1 MNNFPIR
8 MRLLLLALAPL
19 TIIVLLLAVH
29 STVNRIRDLD
39 NALRD
44 HGQAIARQLAPA
56 CEYGVFAGNRPFLNR
71 LMSAAVREK
80 DVLRVLVNDVSGEVL
95 AQAENP
101 ALAENGRRENM
112 LVFLAPI
119 DRSEVDI
126 DDYPGAVIGAVDF
139 GEEAG
144 RAKLQTSLRSPSRRL
159 GWVTVELSDA
169 ATSARAR
176 QILLESFIITL
187 VGLFVTASIAWRLGR
202 SISEPVIDLTK
213 TVEKIRAGDLEQR
226 VSVDSGGELGSLERG
241 INAMAEGLSEG
252 RRREQKS
259 AADALFQERV
269 RAQVTLESIGDG
281 VITTDAG
288 GYVVYLNPV
297 AEELTGWQAGEAE
310 GLALAEVFRVI
321 DERIGRERE
330 YPLSISLRDGRVMRH
345 ENRHSLLR
353 KDGRHFSIQDSAAPM
368 RNQEGRIIG
377 AVVVFH
383 DTTELQHL
391 TSKMAFLAS
400 HDSLTGLL
408 NRHEFEV
415 RLQQILESA
424 RTDGSQHAVCYLDLD
439 QFKIVNDTSGHVA
452 GDELLKQLT
461 HQLHGKVRA
470 SDMLARLGGDEF
482 GVILEDVNQDMAYRI
497 ADGMRQSIKDFRFAW
512 QDRFFEIGV
521 SIGLVPIT
529 AASGSMTEVL
539 SAADSACYVAKDLGR
554 NRVHIYQ
561 PNDDALARR
570 HGEMQWVQRINDGL
584 EGNRFQLYGQ
594 HMIPLAAGAPT
605 FCEILLRLHED
616 EAGLIPPNAFIP
628 AAERYYLM
636 PSIDRWVI
644 ARALAM
650 LGRNQWSEGTSD
662 QPTMFAINLSGQS
675 LCDDQFLDY
684 VVTHLQESG
693 VPPARICFE
702 ITETAAIANLT
713 RAIEFM
719 SRLKHIGC
727 RFALDDFGSG
737 LSSFGYLKSLPVDYL
752 KIAGNFI
759 QDIVVDP
766 VDHAM
771 VDAINQIGHVMGLTT
786 IAESVE
792 SDAILQKLRKL
803 GVDYAQ
809 GYGINEPVPL
819 VQLLSSLPA

>member
-1 MNNFPIR
+1 MSNLSMKNISIR
-8 MRLLLLALAPL
+8 MRVLLLALVPL
-19 TIIVLLLAVH
+19 TAIVLLLSLH
-29 STVNRIRDLD
+29 SAVNRIRDLD
-39 NALRD
+39 STLRE

-56 CEYGVFAGNRPFLNR
+56 CEYGVFAGNRAFLDQ
-71 LMSAAVREK
+71 LVSAAAREK
-80 DVLRVLVNDVSGEVL
+80 DVARVIVTDVSGEML
-95 AQAENP
+95 AQAENA
-101 ALAENGRRENM
+101 ALTGQRRPYVTLTFM
-112 LVFLAPI
+112 API
-119 DRSEVDI
+119 DRSAVDI
-126 DDYPGAVIGAVDF
+126 DDYAREDRHDSSATP
-139 GEEAG
+139 
-144 RAKLQTSLRSPSRRL
+144 LPLSPRLL
-159 GWVTVELSDA
+159 GWITVELSDS
-169 ATSARAR
+169 ATRARAR
-176 QILLESFIITL
+176 QILLESLLISL
-187 VGLFVTASIAWRLGR
+187 AGLLVTAAIAWRLGR
-202 SISEPVIDLTK
+202 VITEPVIRMTD
-213 TVEKIRAGDLEQR
+213 TVEKIRGGDLEQR
-226 VSVDSGGELGSLERG
+226 VAVASGAELGTLERG
-241 INAMAEGLSEG
+241 INAMAEGLSEA
-252 RRREQKS
+252 RRREQKR
-259 AADALFQERV
+259 AADALYQEQV
-269 RAQVTLESIGDG
+269 RAQVTLQSIGDG

-288 GYVVYLNPV
+288 GYVVYMNPV
-297 AEELTGWQAGEAE
+297 AEELSGWKLGDAE

-321 DERIGRERE
+321 DARIGRDRD
-330 YPLSISLRDGRVMRH
+330 YPLAVCLHDGRVLRH
-345 ENRHSLLR
+345 EDRHSLLR
-353 KDGRHFSIQDSAAPM
+353 RDGRRFSIRDSAAPI
-368 RNQEGRIIG
+368 RNQDGRIVG

-383 DTTELQHL
+383 DTTEMQHL
-391 TSKMAFLAS
+391 TNKMAFLAS

-424 RTDGSQHAVCYLDLD
+424 RTSGRQHAVCYLDLD
-439 QFKIVNDTSGHVA
+439 QFKIVNDTCGHVA

-461 HQLHGKVRA
+461 HQLHGRVRA
-470 SDMLARLGGDEF
+470 RDMLARLGGDEF
-482 GVILEDVNQDMAYRI
+482 GVILDDCDQDTAYHI
-497 ADGMRQSIKDFRFAW
+497 ADGLRQSVKDFRFAW

-521 SIGLVPIT
+521 SIGLVPIS
-529 AASGSMTEVL
+529 AASGNMTEVL

-605 FCEILLRLHED
+605 FCEILLRLHE
-616 EAGLIPPNAFIP
+616 EGTGLIPPNAFIP

-636 PSIDRWVI
+636 PSIDRWVV

-650 LGRNQWSEGTSD
+650 IGRNRWSESTSD
-662 QPTMFAINLSGQS
+662 QPMMYAINLSGQS
-675 LCDDQFLDY
+675 LCDDQFLDF
-684 VVTHLQESG
+684 VVSHLQESG
-693 VPPARICFE
+693 IPPARICFE

-713 RAIEFM
+713 RAIDFM
-719 SRLKHIGC
+719 SRLKDIGC

-792 SDAILQKLRKL
+792 SDAILQNLRKL

-809 GYGINEPVPL
+809 GFGISEPVPL
-819 VQLLSSLPA
+819 AHLLQS

>member
-1 MNNFPIR
+1 MSNLPIR
-8 MRLLLLALAPL
+8 TRLLLLALVPL
-19 TIIVLLLAVH
+19 TIIVLLLSLH
-29 STVNRIRDLD
+29 STMNRIRDLD

-56 CEYGVFAGNRPFLNR
+56 CEYGVFAGNRALLNR
-71 LMSAAVREK
+71 LVSAAVREK
-80 DVLRVLVNDVSGEVL
+80 DVSRVLVNDVSGEVL
-95 AQAENP
+95 AQAENA
-101 ALAENGRRENM
+101 ALVENDRREST

-126 DDYPGAVIGAVDF
+126 EDYA
-139 GEEAG
+139 EENG
-144 RAKLQTSLRSPSRRL
+144 RGKSQTPSPSRRL
-159 GWVTVELSDA
+159 GWITVELSDA
-169 ATSARAR
+169 ATSARAQ
-176 QILLESFIITL
+176 QILLESLIITFI
-187 VGLFVTASIAWRLGR
+187 GLLITAAIAWRLGR
-202 SISEPVIDLTK
+202 SISEPVIELTK
-213 TVEKIRAGDLEQR
+213 AVERIRAGDLEQR
-226 VSVDSGGELGSLERG
+226 VTVDSGGELGTLERG
-241 INAMAEGLSEG
+241 INAMAEGLSAG
-252 RRREQKS
+252 RRHEQKR
-259 AADALFQERV
+259 AADSLFQERV

-288 GYVVYLNPV
+288 GYVVYMNPV
-297 AEELTGWQAGEAE
+297 AEELTGWKVGEAE
-310 GLALAEVFRVI
+310 GLALAQVFRVI
-321 DERIGRERE
+321 DERIGRERD
-330 YPLSISLRDGRVMRH
+330 YPLSICLRDGRVMRH
-345 ENRHSLLR
+345 ESRHLLLR
-353 KDGRHFSIQDSAAPM
+353 KDGRHFSIQDSAAPI
-368 RNQEGRIIG
+368 RNQEGHIIG

-383 DTTELQHL
+383 DTTEMQHL
-391 TSKMAFLAS
+391 TNKMAFLAS

-415 RLQQILESA
+415 RLQQVLESA

-439 QFKIVNDTSGHVA
+439 QFKIVNDTCGHVA

-482 GVILEDVNQDMAYRI
+482 GVILESCDPDTAYRI
-497 ADGMRQSIKDFRFAW
+497 ADGLRQSIKDFRFAW

-605 FCEILLRLHED
+605 FCEILLRLHE
-616 EAGLIPPNAFIP
+616 EGTGLIPPNAFIP

-636 PSIDRWVI
+636 PSIDRWVV

-650 LGRNQWSEGTSD
+650 IGRNRWSEGTSD
-662 QPTMFAINLSGQS
+662 QPMMYAINLSGQS
-675 LCDDQFLDY
+675 LCDDQFLDF
-684 VVTHLQESG
+684 VVSHLQESG
-693 VPPARICFE
+693 IPPARICFE

-713 RAIEFM
+713 RAIDFM
-719 SRLKHIGC
+719 SRLKDIGC

-792 SDAILQKLRKL
+792 SDAILQKLRNL
-803 GVDYAQ
+803 GIDYAQ
-809 GYGINEPVPL
+809 GYGISEPAPL
-819 VQLLSSLPA
+819 AQFLQS

>member
-1 MNNFPIR
+1 MNNLPIR

-19 TIIVLLLAVH
+19 TIIVLLLSLH

-56 CEYGVFAGNRPFLNR
+56 CEYGVFAGNRALLNR
-71 LMSAAVREK
+71 LVSAAVREQ
-80 DVLRVLVNDVSGEVL
+80 DVSRVLVNDVSGEVL
-95 AQAENP
+95 AQAENA
-101 ALAENGRRENM
+101 ALVESGGHEST

-126 DDYPGAVIGAVDF
+126 EDY

-144 RAKLQTSLRSPSRRL
+144 RGKLQTSARTSARRL

-176 QILLESFIITL
+176 QILLESLIITL
-187 VGLFVTASIAWRLGR
+187 VGLFVTAAIAWRLGR
-202 SISEPVIDLTK
+202 SISEPVIELTNA
-213 TVEKIRAGDLEQR
+213 VEKIRAGDLEQR
-226 VSVDSGGELGSLERG
+226 VAVESGGELGTLERG
-241 INAMAEGLSEG
+241 VNAMAEGLSEG
-252 RRREQKS
+252 RRREQKR

-288 GYVVYLNPV
+288 GYVVYMNPV
-297 AEELTGWQAGEAE
+297 AEELTGWHAAEAE

-330 YPLSISLRDGRVMRH
+330 YPLSVCLLDGRVMRH
-345 ENRHSLLR
+345 ENRHSLQR
-353 KDGRHFSIQDSAAPM
+353 KDGRHFSIQDSAAPI

-377 AVVVFH
+377 TVVVFH
-383 DTTELQHL
+383 DTTEMQHL
-391 TSKMAFLAS
+391 TKKMAFLAS

-439 QFKIVNDTSGHVA
+439 QFKIVNDTCGHVA

-482 GVILEDVNQDMAYRI
+482 GVILEDCDQESAYRI
-497 ADGMRQSIKDFRFAW
+497 ADEMRQTIKDFRFAW

-529 AASGSMTEVL
+529 ATSGSMTEVL

-584 EGNRFQLYGQ
+584 EADRFQLYGQ
-594 HMIPLAAGAPT
+594 HMVPLVAGAPT
-605 FCEILLRLHED
+605 LCEILVRLHED
-616 EAGLIPPNAFIP
+616 GTGLIPPNAFIP

-636 PSIDRWVI
+636 PSIDRWVV

-650 LGRNQWSEGTSD
+650 LGRSRWADGSSD
-662 QPTMFAINLSGQS
+662 QPVMYAINLSGQS
-675 LCDDQFLDY
+675 LCDDQFLNF
-684 VVTHLQESG
+684 VVTHLHESG
-693 VPPARICFE
+693 IPPVRICFE

-713 RAIEFM
+713 R
-719 SRLKHIGC
+719 H
-727 RFALDDFGSG
+727 
-737 LSSFGYLKSLPVDYL
+737 
-752 KIAGNFI
+752 
-759 QDIVVDP
+759 
-766 VDHAM
+766 
-771 VDAINQIGHVMGLTT
+771 
-786 IAESVE
+786 
-792 SDAILQKLRKL
+792 
-803 GVDYAQ
+803 
-809 GYGINEPVPL
+809 
-819 VQLLSSLPA
+819 

>member
-1 MNNFPIR
+1 MNNLPIR
-8 MRLLLLALAPL
+8 ARVLLLALAPL
-19 TIIVLLLAVH
+19 TIIALLISLH
-29 STVNRIRDLD
+29 SSVNRIRDLKH
-39 NALRD
+39 ALHD

-56 CEYGVFAGNRPFLNR
+56 CEYGVFAGNRELLTR
-71 LMSAAVREK
+71 LVRSAVREQ
-80 DVLRVLVNDVSGEVL
+80 DVVRVTVNDVNGVL
-95 AQAENP
+95 LARAENAELTKGHTP
-101 ALAENGRRENM
+101 KRALS
-112 LVFLAPI
+112 FQAPI
-119 DRSEVDI
+119 ERSEVNI
-126 DDYPGAVIGAVDF
+126 DDFA
-139 GEEAG
+139 EEPAG
-144 RAKLQTSLRSPSRRL
+144 LDTAFTRLPSARL
-159 GWVTVELSDA
+159 GLVSVELSDA
-169 ATSARAR
+169 ATSARAMK
-176 QILLESFIITL
+176 ILIESLVITL
-187 VGLFVTASIAWRLGR
+187 VGLLITAAIAWRLGR
-202 SISEPVIDLTK
+202 AITEPVIRLTK
-213 TVEKIRAGDLEQR
+213 TLENIRAGDLEQR
-226 VSVDSGGELGSLERG
+226 VTVESGGELGALERG
-241 INAMAEGLSEG
+241 INAMAVGLSEAS
-252 RRREQKS
+252 RREQKR

-281 VITTDAG
+281 VITTNAG
-288 GYVVYLNPV
+288 GFVVYLNPV
-297 AEELTGWQAGEAE
+297 AEDLTGWRAAEAE
-310 GLALAEVFRVI
+310 GLPLVEVFRVI
-321 DERIGRERE
+321 DERVGRERN
-330 YPLSISLRDGRVMRH
+330 YPLDVCLRDGRVMRH

-353 KDGRHFSIQDSAAPM
+353 KDGRRFSIQDSAAPM
-368 RNQEGRIIG
+368 RNQEGRIVG
-377 AVVVFH
+377 SVVVFH
-383 DTTELQHL
+383 DTTEMQHL
-391 TSKMAFLAS
+391 TNKMAFLAS

-439 QFKIVNDTSGHVA
+439 QFKIVNDTCGHVA

-470 SDMLARLGGDEF
+470 SDLLARLGGDEF
-482 GVILEDVNQDMAYRI
+482 GVILEDCNLEKAYHI
-497 ADGMRQSIKDFRFAW
+497 ADELRQSVKDFRFAW
-512 QDRFFEIGV
+512 QDRFFEVGV
-521 SIGLVPIT
+521 SVGLVPIT
-529 AASGSMTEVL
+529 AASGNMTEVL

-561 PNDDALARR
+561 QNDDALARR

-605 FCEILLRLHED
+605 FCEILLRLHE
-616 EAGLIPPNAFIP
+616 EEVGLIPPNAFIP

-636 PSIDRWVI
+636 PNIDRWVV

-650 LGRNQWSEGTSD
+650 IGRNRWTEGTSD
-662 QPTMFAINLSGQS
+662 QPMMYAINLSGQS
-675 LCDDQFLDY
+675 LCDDQFLDF

-693 VPPARICFE
+693 IPPARICFE

-713 RAIEFM
+713 RAIDFM
-719 SRLKHIGC
+719 SRLKDIGC

-759 QDIVVDP
+759 QDIAVDP

-792 SDAILQKLRKL
+792 NDAILEKLRSL
-803 GVDYAQ
+803 GVDYVQ
-809 GYGINEPVPL
+809 GFGISEPLPL
-819 VQLLSSLPA
+819 MQFLQAPPA

>member
-1 MNNFPIR
+1 MNNLPIR

-19 TIIVLLLAVH
+19 TIIVLLLSLH

-39 NALRD
+39 DALRD

-56 CEYGVFAGNRPFLNR
+56 CEYGVFAGNRALLNR
-71 LMSAAVREK
+71 LVSAAVREK
-80 DVLRVLVNDVSGEVL
+80 DVSRVLVNDVSGEVL
-95 AQAENP
+95 AQAENT
-101 ALAENGRRENM
+101 ALVENDRRESR

-126 DDYPGAVIGAVDF
+126 EDY
-139 GEEAG
+139 GEEDG
-144 RAKLQTSLRSPSRRL
+144 RGKSKTSARVPSRRL
-159 GWVTVELSDA
+159 GWITVELSDA

-176 QILLESFIITL
+176 QILLESLVITL
-187 VGLFVTASIAWRLGR
+187 VGLLVTAGIAWRLGR

-213 TVEKIRAGDLEQR
+213 AVEKIRAGDLEQR
-226 VSVDSGGELGSLERG
+226 VAVESGGELGTLERG

-252 RRREQKS
+252 RRREQKR

-297 AEELTGWQAGEAE
+297 AEELTGWKAGEAE
-310 GLALAEVFRVI
+310 GLTLAEVFRVI
-321 DERIGRERE
+321 DERIGRERD
-330 YPLSISLRDGRVMRH
+330 YPLSICLRDGRIMRH
-345 ENRHSLLR
+345 ESRHSLLR
-353 KDGRHFSIQDSAAPM
+353 KDGRHFSIQDSAAPI

-377 AVVVFH
+377 TVVVFH
-383 DTTELQHL
+383 DTTEMQHL
-391 TSKMAFLAS
+391 TNKMAFLAS

-415 RLQQILESA
+415 RLQQVLESA

-439 QFKIVNDTSGHVA
+439 QFKIVNDTCGHVA

-482 GVILEDVNQDMAYRI
+482 GVILEDCDQDTAYRI
-497 ADGMRQSIKDFRFAW
+497 ADGFRQSIKDFRFAW
-512 QDRFFEIGV
+512 QDRFFDIGV

-539 SAADSACYVAKDLGR
+539 SAADSACYVAKDQGR

-594 HMIPLAAGAPT
+594 HMIPLASGAPT
-605 FCEILLRLHED
+605 FCEILVRLHEED
-616 EAGLIPPNAFIP
+616 TGLIPPNAFIP

-636 PSIDRWVI
+636 PNIDRWVV

-650 LGRNQWSEGTSD
+650 IGRSRWAESTSD
-662 QPTMFAINLSGQS
+662 QPMMYAVNLSGQS
-675 LCDDQFLDY
+675 LCDDQFLDF
-684 VVTHLQESG
+684 VVTHLHDSG
-693 VPPARICFE
+693 IPPARICFE

-713 RAIEFM
+713 RAIDFM
-719 SRLKHIGC
+719 SRLKDIGC

-766 VDHAM
+766 VDYAM

-792 SDAILQKLRKL
+792 SDAILQKLHEL

-809 GYGINEPVPL
+809 GYGISEPVPL
-819 VQLLSSLPA
+819 AQLLLP